1 MPEFT
6 ARIGWP
12 DGAITQESVISAD
25 TASARAELEKRG
37 GHIFDLRVH
46 GAGFRLGRAKR
57 RGKIKMASF
66 LVFNQEL
73 VALLKAG
80 LPILRSIEL
89 LLERQANP
97 TWKEVLTDIRDRITS
112 GAALSDAFSAQ
123 GDLFPRLYPTSLK
136 AGEKAGELEPVLRRY
151 LKYQKTMVA
160 LQRKVVSTLIYPALL
175 IAVSIGLIAILMT
188 VVIPRFTE
196 FFSEF
201 GTELPA
207 LTKIV
212 LGTASGIRD
221 HLGWILGFLVVA
233 VFAFRKFARTERG
246 REFLDSQL
254 LNLPFVGGIFR
265 RFSISQFTRS
275 LATLLSGGTP
285 LVPSMETAAE
295 AVGNRHVSKR
305 IREGVPKVREGR
317 ELWRTLE
324 ETELMTNLTIEMVK
338 VGESSGALEE
348 MLNSASEF
356 YDDEIDAQL
365 ARVVSFVEPAVLV
378 LMGVV
383 IATILLAVY
392 LPLFTILSR
401 MKG

>member
-12 DGAITQESVISAD
+12 DGAITEESIIASDGA
-25 TASARAELEKRG
+25 TARSEFE
-37 GHIFDLRVH
+37 
-46 GAGFRLGRAKR
+46 R
-57 RGKIKMASF
+57 RGAHVFEVKTRAGLFGWGARRRRRKVKIATF

-73 VALLKAG
+73 VALLHAG

-89 LLERQANP
+89 LLERQVSP
-97 TWKEVLTDIRDRITS
+97 TWKEVLTDVRDRITS
-112 GAALSDAFSAQ
+112 GASLSDAFIAQ
-123 GDLFPRLYPTSLK
+123 GDLFPRLYPTSIK
-136 AGEKAGELEPVLRRY
+136 AGEKSGELEPVLRRY

-160 LQRKVVSTLIYPALL
+160 LQRKVISTLIYPALL
-175 IAVSIGLIAILMT
+175 VTVSAALIAILMT
-188 VVIPRFTE
+188 FVIPRFTE

-201 GTELPA
+201 GTDLPL
-207 LTKIV
+207 LTRVVI
-212 LGTASGIRD
+212 GTASWIRD
-221 HLGWILGFLVVA
+221 HIVWILLAAGAGGF
-233 VFAFRKFARTERG
+233 FARRWGGTERG
-246 REFLDSQL
+246 RDFFHAQL
-254 LNLPFVGGIFR
+254 LRLPFVGGIFR

-285 LVPSMETAAE
+285 LVPSLETASQ
-295 AVGNRHVSKR
+295 AVGNSHVSKS
-305 IREGVPKVREGR
+305 IASTIPKVREGR
-317 ELWRTLE
+317 ELWWALE
-324 ETELMTNLTIEMVK
+324 ETGLMTNLAIEMIK

-348 MLNSASEF
+348 MLNSVSEF

-378 LMGVV
+378 VMGAV

-392 LPLFTILSR
+392 LPLFTILSK